1 MGETKVSVTGAE
13 CLLEALGETVPC
25 LFQPLLSSWQGAPSS
40 LLQGLTLL
48 PPTTYKDPCD

>member
-25 LFQPLLSSWQGAPSS
+25 LFQLLLTSWQGAPSS
-40 LLQGLTLL
+40 LLQGVTLL